1 MKKLSTTLLAVA
13 IASVAFLTACEEA
26 EQIIS
31 VIGIEL
37 NQTSA
42 TMTVG
47 TTLTLV
53 PNVSPANASNPAL
66 RWISSDS
73 TVASVANGTITAIA
87 PGNANI
93 MAISIDGGLIATCAV
108 TVIPETA
115 PNVPVTNVSLNSTGG
130 LLTVGKS
137 AMLIATVWPENAT
150 NQTVTWTSNNPAVA
164 SVVNGLVT
172 AISAGTATIT
182 VTTEDGNFTAT
193 FTVAIN
199 AATPDI
205 PDISVTGVSLNWTDG
220 GLWVGENLTLI
231 ATVWPENATN
241 QTVTWAS
248 NNPAVASVVN
258 GLVTAISAGTATI
271 TVTTEDGNFTAT
283 FMVVINAA
291 AADISVTG
299 VSLNQTSATL
309 EVGQNF
315 TLTATIFP
323 ENATNQNL
331 TWTSSDNTIAT
342 VANGVVIVTSAGT
355 ATITVTTEDG
365 NFTATSVVTATIS
378 ATGVTL
384 NQATATLTAGE
395 NITLTATVLPTY
407 ATNRNVT
414 WTSNNPAVASV
425 VNGVVTAISAGT
437 ATITVTT
444 QDGNFTATSVVT
456 VNPATTPV
464 ISVTLSHTS
473 AIVTAGESL
482 TLTATVLPA
491 NATNQNVTWTSNNT
505 SVATVSNNGLV
516 TAISAGTATITVTTQ
531 DGNFTATGVVTVNPA
546 TVPVTGVTLNQTT
559 ATLTAGESLTLT
571 ATVLPANATNQN
583 VTWTSNNT
591 AVATVNNNGVVT
603 AVSVGTATITVATED
618 GNFTATSAVTVIT
631 PLPPTTNCNQNPL
644 PFTLGTPYFATNQ
657 TWTIPGTGGRPTQ
670 EWSDAVR
677 APGCDKTTFAGGSF
691 QNANTDC
698 RNATNGFSGHYFT
711 WCMVMRFA
719 HLLCPP
725 AQGWRVPTQQ
735 DFIELD
741 LNLGGNGINR
751 STVFSDAVVN
761 GFTLAQQLVW
771 YVGSAGTGTFAV
783 NRGGT

>member
-66 RWISSDS
+66 RWVSSDS

-87 PGNANI
+87 PGNADI

-108 TVIPETA
+108 TVIP
-115 PNVPVTNVSLNSTGG
+115 
-130 LLTVGKS
+130 
-137 AMLIATVWPENAT
+137 ATVSVDSVTLNQATATLGVGGNLTLTATIFPQNAT
-150 NQTVTWTSNNPAVA
+150 NQNLTWTSSDNTIATVA
-164 SVVNGLVT
+164 NGVVT
-172 AISAGTATIT
+172 AISEGTTVII
-182 VTTEDGNFTAT
+182 VTTEDGNRTAIC
-193 FTVAIN
+193 V
-199 AATPDI
+199 
-205 PDISVTGVSLNWTDG
+205 V
-220 GLWVGENLTLI
+220 
-231 ATVWPENATN
+231 
-241 QTVTWAS
+241 TVT
-248 NNPAVASVVN
+248 PE
-258 GLVTAISAGTATI
+258 TAPNIP
-271 TVTTEDGNFTAT
+271 
-283 FMVVINAA
+283 
-291 AADISVTG
+291 VTG

-309 EVGQNF
+309 EVGLSF

-331 TWTSSDNTIAT
+331 TWTSSDQTIAT

-505 SVATVSNNGLV
+505 SVATVNNNGLV
-516 TAISAGTATITVTTQ
+516 TAVSAGTATITVTTE
-531 DGNFTATGVVTVNPA
+531 DGSFTATSVITVNPA
-546 TVPVTGVTLNQTT
+546 PIPVTGITVSPTT
-559 ATLTAGESLTLT
+559 ARITNVGGTTTLTAN
-571 ATVLPANATNQN
+571 VLPANATNRN

-591 AVATVNNNGVVT
+591 SIATVNNNGVVT
-603 AVSVGTATITVATED
+603 AVARGTATITATTDE
-618 GNFTATSAVTVIT
+618 GGKTATVAISVE
-631 PLPPTTNCNQNPL
+631 PFNCNNNL
-644 PFTLGTPYFATNQ
+644 PGWGDNLGTVSFATNQ
-657 TWTIPGTGGRPTQ
+657 TWTVGTGANRQ
-670 EWSDAVR
+670 VWSDAVIATACADR
-677 APGCDKTTFAGGSF
+677 TSFNGGVF
-691 QNANTDC
+691 ENFNADC
-698 RNATNGFSGHYFT
+698 RNSVANVDFSGHYFS
-711 WCMVMRFA
+711 WCAVMRFA
-719 HLLCPP
+719 DQLCPSP
-725 AQGWRVPTQQ
+725 WRVPTVG
-735 DFIELD
+735 DFVTLD
-741 LNLGGNGINR
+741 QNLGVPIAPGGTFTGMDNGPNGGIWGGARFTGHADNLTDDISR
-751 STVFSDAVVN
+751 YWSSTAWGGASGARALFLTGANVSHPETGSFSRAN
-761 GFTLAQQLVW
+761 GFALRCVR
-771 YVGSAGTGTFAV
+771 
-783 NRGGT
+783 NN